1 MFERKIFNFSKTK
14 YFEYEIGNQE
24 SYWQQENNFISISE
38 HHKLVLAF
46 LWFMTISSFTYMPK
60 DSWKCIQLITNAHTK
75 TDRHNRD

>member
-1 MFERKIFNFSKTK
+1 MKGKYSIFLKLNI
-14 YFEYEIGNQE
+14 YFEDKIGNQE
-24 SYWQQENNFISISE
+24 LYWQKNNFISISE